1 MGLRTRRWAFA
12 GVAAL
17 ALAAGVP
24 AMAAM
29 VVIDPKAIAEA
40 KEQVDQ
46 LGQQLETL
54 KNQYQEMQQTAN
66 AVSHL
71 PQDALNQLGQ
81 QLNVPELRNP
91 LASSSLDIS
100 SIMNGSGIGS
110 GQLGA
115 AAQGYLDQNRVY
127 APTGQDFQAQQMN
140 RNANSIAG
148 AQAMAGELYQ
158 SAATHLQTLQGLEG
172 ELAAAP
178 DTKAIADI
186 QARLAMEQATFQAQQ
201 VQAQSLSMW
210 QDAQER
216 NEDEQHDELR
226 RREME
231 NAIEQNKAHGIQ

>member
-1 MGLRTRRWAFA
+1 MGLRTKEWAIA
-12 GVAAL
+12 GGMVL
-17 ALAAGVP
+17 AFTAGVP

-29 VVIDPKAIAEA
+29 VVIDPKAIAEEKA
-40 KEQVDQ
+40 QGEQ
-46 LGQQLETL
+46 LAHQLETL

-91 LASSSLDIS
+91 LASSAPDIS
-100 SIMNGSGIGS
+100 SIMNGSGLGS

-148 AQAMAGELYQ
+148 AQAMASELYQ
-158 SAATHLQTLQGLEG
+158 SAATHIQTLQSLEG
-172 ELAAAP
+172 QLAAAP
-178 DTKAIADI
+178 DAKAIADI
-186 QARLAMEQATFQAQQ
+186 QARLGMEQATFQAQQ

-216 NEDEQHDELR
+216 NQDERNDELR
-226 RREME
+226 RQQID
-231 NAIEQNKAHGIQ
+231 NLIEQAKAHGG

>member
-1 MGLRTRRWAFA
+1 MGLRTRQW
-12 GVAAL
+12 AL
-17 ALAAGVP
+17 AGGVVLGITAGIP

-29 VVIDPKAIAEA
+29 VVIDPKAIAEEKA
-40 KEQVDQ
+40 QGEQ
-46 LGQQLETL
+46 LAHQLETL

-91 LASSSLDIS
+91 LASSAPDIS
-100 SIMNGSGIGS
+100 SIMNGSGLGS
-110 GQLGA
+110 GQLGT

-127 APTGQDFQAQQMN
+127 APAGEDFQAQQMN

-148 AQAMAGELYQ
+148 AQAMASELYQ
-158 SAATHLQTLQGLEG
+158 SAATHIQTLQSLEG
-172 ELAAAP
+172 QLAAAP

-216 NEDEQHDELR
+216 NQDEQHDELR